1 MKSKTADYIKELRA
15 KSAAQLAEELAALR
29 KEQFNLRMQQAVGQI
44 KQSNLVGGVRKKI
57 ARVKT
62 LMQQAKSGANAS

>member
-1 MKSKTADYIKELRA
+1 MKNIDYTKELRG
-15 KSAAQLAEELAALR
+15 KSLPQLAEELAALR
-29 KEQFNLRMQQAVGQI
+29 KEQFNLRMQQAVGQL

-62 LMQQAKSGANAS
+62 IMQQVKSGANAS

>member
-1 MKSKTADYIKELRA
+1 MKNIDYTKELRG
-15 KSAAQLAEELAALR
+15 KSPAQLAEELAALR
-29 KEQFNLRMQQAVGQI
+29 KEQFNLRMQQAVGQL

>member
-1 MKSKTADYIKELRA
+1 MKNIDYTKELRG
-15 KSAAQLAEELAALR
+15 KSVAQLAEELAALR
-29 KEQFNLRMQQAVGQI
+29 KEQFNLRMQQAVGQL

-62 LMQQAKSGANAS
+62 IMQQAKSGANAS

>member
-1 MKSKTADYIKELRA
+1 MKNIDYTKELRG
-15 KSAAQLAEELAALR
+15 KSAPQLVEELAALR
-29 KEQFNLRMQQAVGQI
+29 KEQFNLRMQQAVGQL

-62 LMQQAKSGANAS
+62 IMQQAKSGAKAS

>member
-1 MKSKTADYIKELRA
+1 MKNTDYIKELRG

-29 KEQFNLRMQQAVGQI
+29 KEQFNLRMQQAVGQL

-62 LMQQAKSGANAS
+62 ILQQAKSGANAS